1 MTLRLTAT
9 AGVVLC
15 WLLLCA
21 WAWRR
26 RAPRARARNAAR
38 QALDQPP
45 PRAAVLV
52 AHASQTGCAE
62 TLAGQTAD
70 SLRAGGLDVRVA
82 ALGQLDLARLR
93 GYERVLFVASTY
105 GEGDPPDAAAAFAS
119 LMQTAAGAA
128 PQLSGL
134 RYAVLAL
141 GDSEYA
147 QFCGFGRAWMN
158 GCAHRA
164 RSRCSTASTWTTAT
178 PPRCAT
184 GSIIWACWPAA
195 ATCPTGKRRPTNPG
209 ACKAANDS
217 TRTARA
223 ACYLLTLAP
232 PPGAAPAWQAGDI
245 AEIGPR
251 RNAAGNCCRT
261 ANTRSPRC
269 RRRAAV
275 LVRQMRGPDGDLGLG
290 SGWLT
295 HVARLGDEIDL
306 RLRSNR
312 NFHAPTTTGR

>member
-21 WAWRR
+21 WAWR

-119 LMQTAAGAA
+119 LMQTGAAGAA
-128 PQLSGL
+128 PQL
-134 RYAVLAL
+134 
-141 GDSEYA
+141 
-147 QFCGFGRAWMN
+147 RACATPCWRWATANTRSSAASAARLMN

-223 ACYLLTLAP
+223 A
-232 PPGAAPAWQAGDI
+232 PAT
-245 AEIGPR
+245 
-251 RNAAGNCCRT
+251 C
-261 ANTRSPRC
+261 
-269 RRRAAV
+269 
-275 LVRQMRGPDGDLGLG
+275 
-290 SGWLT
+290 
-295 HVARLGDEIDL
+295 
-306 RLRSNR
+306 
-312 NFHAPTTTGR
+312 